1 MHSSVATSSVCRLAA
16 SDFLRDYDVR
26 PDELYALL
34 DLANDVKRSPAE
46 FSQVLN
52 GQSVVLMFEKPSLRT
67 RCTFEIGIHQL
78 GGHPVQYDGPIGGRE
93 PLKDIARNFER
104 WTRGIVARTFKQST
118 LDELAKWSSVPV
130 INALSDLYHPCQA
143 LADTQTLCERFGNL
157 RGLKVTF
164 VGDGNNVSHSFM
176 LCMSRMGVNF
186 TMASPSGYLPNPEIL
201 SAAQGFA
208 KDSGGS
214 IRLTH
219 DPVEAVAGAN
229 AVYTDVWVSMGWEA
243 ETSMRNTAFREYQ
256 VNAALMKHAD
266 SSAVFMH
273 CLPATRGE
281 EVTDEVIESK
291 QSMVFDQA
299 ENRLHAQKALMIALL
314 GDRTRI

>member
-1 MHSSVATSSVCRLAA
+1 MPATIVTPCRLAS
-16 SDFLRDYDVR
+16 SDFLRDSDVR
-26 PDELYALL
+26 PDELVALL
-34 DLANDVKRSPAE
+34 DLADDIKRSPAAYATT
-46 FSQVLN
+46 LR
-52 GQSVVLMFEKPSLRT
+52 GRTIVLMFEKPSLRT
-67 RCTFEIGIHQL
+67 RCTFEIGIYEL
-78 GGHPVQYDGPIGGRE
+78 GGNPIQYDGPIGGRE
-93 PLKDIARNFER
+93 PLKDVARNFER
-104 WTRGIVARTFKQST
+104 WVAGMIARTFKQST
-118 LDELAKWSSVPV
+118 LDELAKWSHVPV

-143 LADTQTLCERFGNL
+143 LADTQTLRERYGDL

-164 VGDGNNVSHSFM
+164 VGDGNNVSHSLM
-176 LCMSRMGVNF
+176 LCMSRLGVNF

-201 SAAQGFA
+201 AAAQAFA
-208 KDSGGS
+208 KDSGGT
-214 IRLTH
+214 ITLTL
-219 DPVEAVAGAN
+219 DPVAGVQGAN

-266 SSAVFMH
+266 PGAVFMH

-299 ENRLHAQKALMIALL
+299 ENRLHAQKALMVALL
-314 GDRTRI
+314 TPES

>member
-1 MHSSVATSSVCRLAA
+1 MHSSIATSRVCRLAA
-16 SDFLRDYDVR
+16 LDFLRDTDVR
-26 PDELYALL
+26 SDELYALL
-34 DLANDVKRSPAE
+34 DLANEVKRSPGDFAG
-46 FSQVLN
+46 VLN

-93 PLKDIARNFER
+93 PLKDVARNFER

-130 INALSDLYHPCQA
+130 INALSDLYHPCQS
-143 LADTQTLCERFGNL
+143 LADTQTLCERFGDL

-164 VGDGNNVSHSFM
+164 VGDGNNVSHSLM
-176 LCMSRMGVNF
+176 LCMSRLGTHF

-201 SAAQGFA
+201 AAAQGFA
-208 KDSGGS
+208 KESGGT

-219 DPVEAVAGAN
+219 DPFEAVKGAN

-243 ETSMRNTAFREYQ
+243 ETSMRNIAFREYQ

-266 SSAVFMH
+266 AGAVFMH

-281 EVTDEVIESK
+281 EVTDDVIESK
-291 QSMVFDQA
+291 QSVVFQQA

-314 GDRTRI
+314 GDRTL